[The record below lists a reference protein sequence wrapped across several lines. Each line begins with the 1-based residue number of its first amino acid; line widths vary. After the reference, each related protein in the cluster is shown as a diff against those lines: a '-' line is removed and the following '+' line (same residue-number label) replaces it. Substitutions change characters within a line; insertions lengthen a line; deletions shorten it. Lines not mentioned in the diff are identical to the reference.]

1 MLKPAADAFRGS
13 PSRAVVADAP
23 PADPPRRHGGSS
35 AAPRAV
41 VHADATHRRA
51 HVSLTF
57 TDADAF
63 ARAIADADCEYVPLS
78 PGPYEARLTVLE
90 LEGMRVQR
98 AIDLPHIAL
107 GAMRPDRAALVLPVG
122 GLQAPIMNGR
132 EVRKPGVALLP
143 PGSGFH
149 AVCRGRQDW
158 ASLGFGADG
167 FAQLLEGWG
176 APTMP
181 GGTRRVLRAPP
192 GRVERLSR
200 TVAAAADLADA
211 EPRVLAAPG
220 AARSLAAALRE
231 LVAEALSGLGA
242 WAAEPR
248 MTRDVLRVVGEADR
262 FMRENVARP
271 IYTDD
276 LCAAIAVSPRRLHGA
291 FASAYG
297 MSPHAYLKRRR
308 LVLVRRALRSCAPG
322 TRLVKSVALG
332 HGFWHLGNFAR
343 EYHAFFGEMP
353 SDTVGKDRRR
363 AEHVMA

>member
-1 MLKPAADAFRGS
+1 MLNPAVDAFRAP
-13 PSRAVVADAP
+13 PSRVLVADVP
-23 PADPPRRHGGSS
+23 PVDPQRCDGWSG
-35 AAPRAV
+35 AAPRTV
-41 VHADATHRRA
+41 VHADATRRV
-51 HVSLTF
+51 HVSLAF

-63 ARAIADADCEYVPLS
+63 ARAIKDADCEYVPLA
-78 PGPYEARLTVLE
+78 PGPYKARLTVLE

-107 GAMRPDRAALVLPVG
+107 GAMRPDRAALVLPIG
-122 GLQAPIMNGR
+122 GLRAPIMNGR

-158 ASLGFGADG
+158 ASLGFDADG
-167 FAQLLEGWG
+167 FAQLLDGWG

-200 TVAAAADLADA
+200 TIAAAADLADA
-211 EPRVLAAPG
+211 EPRVLASPG

-308 LVLVRRALRSCAPG
+308 LALVRRALRSRAPG
-322 TRLVKSVALG
+322 ARLVKSVALG
-332 HGFWHLGNFAR
+332 HGFWHLGTFAR
-343 EYHAFFGEMP
+343 EYHAVFGEMP
-353 SDTVGKDRRR
+353 SETVGKDRRR
-363 AEHVMA
+363 AGSVMA